1 MPRSRF
7 WSGRRWPRAGDPSG
21 KVRAWIEV
29 EVPTTKLELLTARPY
44 ARRMIKRLKTRR
56 QKALGAEAPDSG
68 HPDPRSLR
76 GIEVQEAE
84 LRLIPGLDE
93 EVSDTLRALKAAR
106 SSDERPRLVDTTM
119 LFAPKSGGVK
129 RYLMSK
135 KAWLE
140 AERPGVAHT
149 LIVPGPHHEMG
160 DDGLV
165 RLHATKLPFG
175 DGYRWPQSVRR
186 WGAWVAAAKPTV
198 IEAGDPY
205 TPGQGALEA
214 GQRAGCPV
222 IGFCHSDPAALAALH
237 FGEWA
242 KKPVQKRWARLFGQ
256 FDRVVSPSR
265 YIARRLEEAGIR
277 DIVVQPLG
285 VDVKT
290 FRPDRRDREWL
301 LDRLGLPE
309 TARLLC
315 FAGRPAREKNVDVLI
330 EAVQRLGHPYHL
342 VLVGAGQGLPPEDRV
357 ISLPYESNPKVV
369 ARIIASCDAF
379 VHAND
384 KEPFGLIVLEAM
396 ACGRAVVG
404 IDAGGVK
411 ETVDASVGQLARS
424 ADPHAYAEAVTA
436 LFERDVEAVGE
447 AARRKAVD
455 VFAWNRV
462 FEGLCE
468 VYADV
473 SGKTEFRA
481 KRGDG

>member
-1 MPRSRF
+1 
-7 WSGRRWPRAGDPSG
+7 
-21 KVRAWIEV
+21 
-29 EVPTTKLELLTARPY
+29 
-44 ARRMIKRLKTRR
+44 MIKSRRLRTKRR
-56 QKALGAEAPDSG
+56 SVFGVDRPDEAG
-68 HPDPRSLR
+68 RDPKSLR
-76 GIEVQEAE
+76 GVEVQESE

-93 EVSDTLRALKAAR
+93 EVSDTLAAVKLATG
-106 SSDERPRLVDTTM
+106 DPRPRLVDTTM

-140 AERPGVAHT
+140 AERPGVAHS
-149 LIVPGPHHEMG
+149 LVVPGTHHEMG
-160 DDGLV
+160 DEGIV
-165 RLHATKLPFG
+165 RLHAAKLPFG

-186 WGAWVAAAKPTV
+186 WGAWVAATKPAL

-214 GQRAGCPV
+214 GQRVGCPV
-222 IGFCHSDPAALAALH
+222 IGFCHSDPAGLAALH

-242 KKPVQKRWARLFGQ
+242 KKPVEKRWARLFSQ

-265 YIARRLEEAGIR
+265 FIARRLEEAGIG

-290 FRPDRRDREWL
+290 FRPDRRDRDWL
-301 LDRLGLPE
+301 LDRLGLPDS
-309 TARLLC
+309 ARLLC

-330 EAVQRLGHPYHL
+330 EAVQKLGDPYHL
-342 VLVGAGQGLPPEDRV
+342 VLVGAGQGLPAEERV
-357 ISLPYESNPKVV
+357 ISLPYEANPKVV
-369 ARIIASCDAF
+369 AKIIASCDAF

-411 ETVDASVGQLARS
+411 ETVDPSVGQLAR
-424 ADPHAYAEAVTA
+424 AAEPAAYAEAVRA
-436 LFERDVEAVGE
+436 LFERDVEALGV
-447 AARRKAVD
+447 AARQKAVEA
-455 VFAWNRV
+455 FSWGRV
-462 FEGLCE
+462 FEGLCR
-468 VYADV
+468 VYAEV
-473 SGKTEFRA
+473 SGRPEFVRPA
-481 KRGDG
+481 QGE